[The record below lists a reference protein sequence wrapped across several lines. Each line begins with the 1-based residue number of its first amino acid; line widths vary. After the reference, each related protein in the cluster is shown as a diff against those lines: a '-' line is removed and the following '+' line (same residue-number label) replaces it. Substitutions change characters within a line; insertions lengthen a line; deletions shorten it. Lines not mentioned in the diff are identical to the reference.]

1 MRFLWI
7 ALSIICPLI
16 VIEFASYEA
25 GVKMIAYYAV
35 GSFAEI
41 IFIGLCVSEFVKS
54 HKEQEYLTHQRIRSD
69 RDEDIKKWRKEFMRD
84 SLDLYEVQKESLKRA
99 ENLKGQIKAND
110 SPKEKFDIS

>member
-16 VIEFASYEA
+16 VIEFDSYEA
-25 GVKMIAYYAV
+25 GVKRTVYYAV
-35 GSFAEI
+35 GTFAEI
-41 IFIGLCVSEFVKS
+41 IFLGFCVSEFIKS
-54 HKEQEYLTHQRIRSD
+54 RKEQEYLTHQRIRSD

-99 ENLKGQIKAND
+99 ENLKGQVETVD
-110 SPKEKFDIS
+110 PPKEKVGDG